1 MTSAPDPLP
10 GRPPTDASD
19 ACRAAL
25 EPEALLDALVDQE
38 AVGITIVDRD
48 LRVVRANRAFG
59 IFGDETPAD
68 VVGRL
73 IGDALPG
80 LASQIVPAT
89 LAVLRSGLPALG
101 HEVVAGDPEDPE
113 NCRWF
118 RTFRSPVVSREGE
131 IVGVTSTVIE
141 ITDLRR
147 AQHERDD
154 AVVRQQES
162 DAAEHEALVRYRTI
176 FDCAS
181 MGILRAHRSGR
192 LVEAN
197 RAIELMLGYSA
208 DELKTMQFREYTHP
222 DDLEQNLVFFKEMMD
237 GSTDTYQYEK
247 RCIRKDGSLVWIRLT
262 SVAEVDA
269 DGNRDYS
276 ITMFEDITERK
287 LAEQMRF
294 EQAKLNEH
302 QALHDAL
309 TGLANRRKLY
319 VDVERALNAGGDATF
334 AIGIFDLDGF
344 KAYNDVFGHPA
355 GDTLLAR
362 LGHRLSD
369 AMGGQGT
376 AYRMGGDEF
385 CVFTWAEQAD
395 ELIEAARVALCDQ
408 GDGFAIGCSCGSALL
423 PSEATTLDR
432 AIQLADERLYRDK
445 RANKVSD
452 SLLVRDALVQLIA
465 EQRKELGASSINVAD
480 LAAATATTLGLSA
493 DDVAVHAHRGAAAR
507 HRQDRGARGDP
518 LKPGPARQRGVGLHA
533 APHAD
538 RRAHRRGRACPRAH
552 RADRPREPRASR
564 RQRLSRWPDD
574 RGDPDRGP
582 HRRRRRRLQRHGVL
596 ASVQA
601 RDDDRRRPLGAAPL
615 RRHAVRLDRCRR
627 VRTRHRAARA
637 RAPRRLIRAPLH
649 DAGVSARAT
658 QAAAS
663 PSVLLAIALG
673 GAAGGY
679 LRVAL
684 SLLPGTGSS
693 SSWPWITLGVN
704 IAGTFV
710 LALTLSLL
718 RARGRTASLWRPLV
732 GAGFCGALTTF
743 STLQLEVF
751 RMLRA
756 HHFGLAAGYLTA
768 SVVAGVAVAFA
779 GIAVGRRI

>member
-1 MTSAPDPLP
+1 VTSAPDPLP

-68 VVGRL
+68 VAGRL
-73 IGDALPG
+73 IADALPA

-147 AQHERDD
+147 AQHERDA

-162 DAAEHEALVRYRTI
+162 DAAEHEALLRYRTI

-197 RAIELMLGYSA
+197 RAIEQMLGYSA
-208 DELKTMQFREYTHP
+208 DELKTLHFREYTHP
-222 DDLEQNLVFFKEMMD
+222 DDLEQNLVFFRELMD
-237 GSTDTYQYEK
+237 GTRDDYQYEK
-247 RCIRKDGSLVWIRLT
+247 RCVCKDGSLVWIRLT
-262 SVAEVDA
+262 SVAEVDD
-269 DGNRDYS
+269 DGNRDYCL
-276 ITMFEDITERK
+276 TMFEDITERK

-319 VDVERALNAGGDATF
+319 VDVERALNAGDDSTF

-362 LGHRLSD
+362 LGRRLSD

-385 CVFTWAEQAD
+385 CVFTWAEKAD

-423 PSEATTLDR
+423 PSEAATLDR

-493 DDVAVHAHRGAAAR
+493 DDVACTRIAAQLHDIGKSAVPE
-507 HRQDRGARGDP
+507 AI
-518 LKPGPARQRGVGLHA
+518 LSKPGPLDSEEWDFMRRHTLIGERIVAA
-533 APHAD
+533 APALARIAPIVRASHERPDGNGYPDGLMTEAIPIGARIVAVVD
-538 RRAHRRGRACPRAH
+538 AFSAMVSSRPYKPSMTIDGALSELRRCAGTQFDKTVVDAFARVIEQPVHVRRAA
-552 RADRPREPRASR
+552 
-564 RQRLSRWPDD
+564 
-574 RGDPDRGP
+574 
-582 HRRRRRRLQRHGVL
+582 
-596 ASVQA
+596 
-601 RDDDRRRPLGAAPL
+601 
-615 RRHAVRLDRCRR
+615 
-627 VRTRHRAARA
+627 
-637 RAPRRLIRAPLH
+637 
-649 DAGVSARAT
+649 
-658 QAAAS
+658 
-663 PSVLLAIALG
+663 
-673 GAAGGY
+673 
-679 LRVAL
+679 
-684 SLLPGTGSS
+684 
-693 SSWPWITLGVN
+693 
-704 IAGTFV
+704 
-710 LALTLSLL
+710 
-718 RARGRTASLWRPLV
+718 
-732 GAGFCGALTTF
+732 
-743 STLQLEVF
+743 
-751 RMLRA
+751 
-756 HHFGLAAGYLTA
+756 
-768 SVVAGVAVAFA
+768 
-779 GIAVGRRI
+779 

>member
-1 MTSAPDPLP
+1 
-10 GRPPTDASD
+10 
-19 ACRAAL
+19 
-25 EPEALLDALVDQE
+25 
-38 AVGITIVDRD
+38 
-48 LRVVRANRAFG
+48 VRANRAFG

-68 VVGRL
+68 VAGRL

-118 RTFRSPVVSREGE
+118 RTFRSPVVSRDGE

-154 AVVRQQES
+154 AVLRQQES
-162 DAAEHEALVRYRTI
+162 DAAEHEALLRYRTI

-197 RAIELMLGYSA
+197 RAIEQMLGYSA
-208 DELKTMQFREYTHP
+208 DELKTMHFREYTHP
-222 DDLEQNLVFFKEMMD
+222 DDLEPNLVFFRELMD
-237 GSTDTYQYEK
+237 GTRDDYQYEK
-247 RCIRKDGSLVWIRLT
+247 RCVCRDGSLVWIRLT
-262 SVAEVDA
+262 SVAEVDD
-269 DGNRDYS
+269 DGNRDYCL
-276 ITMFEDITERK
+276 TMFEDITERK

-319 VDVERALNAGGDATF
+319 VDVERALNARGDSTF

-362 LGHRLSD
+362 LGRRLSD
-369 AMGGQGT
+369 AMGGHGT

-385 CVFTWAEQAD
+385 CVFTWAEKAD
-395 ELIEAARVALCDQ
+395 ELIEAARLALCDQ
-408 GDGFAIGCSCGSALL
+408 GDGFAIRCSCGSALL

-493 DDVAVHAHRGAAAR
+493 DDVACTRIAAQLHDIGKA
-507 HRQDRGARGDP
+507 AVP
-518 LKPGPARQRGVGLHA
+518 EAILSKPGPLDSEEWDFMRRHTLIGERIVAA
-533 APHAD
+533 APTLARIAPIVRASHERPDGNGYPDGLMIEAIPIGARIVAVVD
-538 RRAHRRGRACPRAH
+538 AFSAMVSSRPYKPAMTIDGALSELRRCAGTQFDSTVVDAFARVIEQPVHVRRAA
-552 RADRPREPRASR
+552 
-564 RQRLSRWPDD
+564 
-574 RGDPDRGP
+574 
-582 HRRRRRRLQRHGVL
+582 
-596 ASVQA
+596 
-601 RDDDRRRPLGAAPL
+601 
-615 RRHAVRLDRCRR
+615 
-627 VRTRHRAARA
+627 
-637 RAPRRLIRAPLH
+637 
-649 DAGVSARAT
+649 
-658 QAAAS
+658 
-663 PSVLLAIALG
+663 
-673 GAAGGY
+673 
-679 LRVAL
+679 
-684 SLLPGTGSS
+684 
-693 SSWPWITLGVN
+693 
-704 IAGTFV
+704 
-710 LALTLSLL
+710 
-718 RARGRTASLWRPLV
+718 
-732 GAGFCGALTTF
+732 
-743 STLQLEVF
+743 
-751 RMLRA
+751 
-756 HHFGLAAGYLTA
+756 
-768 SVVAGVAVAFA
+768 
-779 GIAVGRRI
+779 

>member
-1 MTSAPDPLP
+1 MPDPLP
-10 GRPPTDASD
+10 GPRQSDASD

-25 EPEALLDALVDQE
+25 EPGALLDALVDQE

-68 VVGRL
+68 VAGRL
-73 IGDALPG
+73 IADALPH

-89 LAVLRSGLPALG
+89 LAVLRSGVPASG
-101 HEVVAGDPEDPE
+101 HEVVAGDPTDPE

-118 RTFRSPVVSREGE
+118 RTFRSPVISRDGE

-154 AVVRQQES
+154 AVVRKQES

-181 MGILRAHRSGR
+181 MGILRAHRSGL

-197 RAIELMLGYSA
+197 RAIEQMLGFSA
-208 DELKTMQFREYTHP
+208 DELKTMHFREYTHP
-222 DDLEQNLVFFKEMMD
+222 DDLEQNLAFFREMMD
-237 GSTDTYQYEK
+237 GTTDAYQYEK

-262 SVAEVDA
+262 SVAEVDD

-287 LAEQMRF
+287 RAEQMRF

-302 QALHDAL
+302 HALHDAL

-319 VDVERALNAGGDATF
+319 VDVERALNSSSDATF

-362 LGHRLSD
+362 LGRRLSD
-369 AMGGQGT
+369 AVGGLGT

-385 CVFTWAEQAD
+385 CVFTWAEKAD

-408 GDGFAIGCSCGSALL
+408 GDGFAIGCSCGLALL
-423 PSEATTLDR
+423 PSEAATLDR

-445 RANKVSD
+445 RANKVRD

-465 EQRKELGASSINVAD
+465 EQRKEPGTSSINVAD
-480 LAAATATTLGLSA
+480 LAAATATILGLSA
-493 DDVAVHAHRGAAAR
+493 DDVACTRIAAQLHDIGKTAVPE
-507 HRQDRGARGDP
+507 AI
-518 LKPGPARQRGVGLHA
+518 LSKPGPLDSEEWDFMRRHTLIGERIVAA
-533 APHAD
+533 APALARIAPIVRASHERPDGNGYPDGLMTEAIPIGARIVAVVDAFSAMVSSRPYKPAMTIDGALSELRRCAGTQFDSTVVDAFARVIEQPVHA
-538 RRAHRRGRACPRAH
+538 RRAA
-552 RADRPREPRASR
+552 
-564 RQRLSRWPDD
+564 
-574 RGDPDRGP
+574 
-582 HRRRRRRLQRHGVL
+582 
-596 ASVQA
+596 
-601 RDDDRRRPLGAAPL
+601 
-615 RRHAVRLDRCRR
+615 
-627 VRTRHRAARA
+627 
-637 RAPRRLIRAPLH
+637 
-649 DAGVSARAT
+649 
-658 QAAAS
+658 
-663 PSVLLAIALG
+663 
-673 GAAGGY
+673 
-679 LRVAL
+679 
-684 SLLPGTGSS
+684 
-693 SSWPWITLGVN
+693 
-704 IAGTFV
+704 
-710 LALTLSLL
+710 
-718 RARGRTASLWRPLV
+718 
-732 GAGFCGALTTF
+732 
-743 STLQLEVF
+743 
-751 RMLRA
+751 
-756 HHFGLAAGYLTA
+756 
-768 SVVAGVAVAFA
+768 
-779 GIAVGRRI
+779 

>member
-1 MTSAPDPLP
+1 VTSVPDPLP
-10 GRPPTDASD
+10 GRLPTDASD

-25 EPEALLDALVDQE
+25 EPDALLDALVDQE

-89 LAVLRSGLPALG
+89 LAVLRSGVPASG
-101 HEVVAGDPEDPE
+101 HEVVAGDPGDPE

-118 RTFRSPVVSREGE
+118 RTFRTPVIASDGE
-131 IVGVTSTVIE
+131 VVGVTSTVIE
-141 ITDLRR
+141 ITDLRQ

-154 AVVRQQES
+154 AVLRQQES
-162 DAAEHEALVRYRTI
+162 DAAEHEALLRYRTI

-197 RAIELMLGYSA
+197 RAIEQMLGYSA
-208 DELKTMQFREYTHP
+208 DELKTMHFREYTHP
-222 DDLEQNLVFFKEMMD
+222 DDLERNLVFFEEMMD
-237 GSTDTYQYEK
+237 GARDTYQYEK

-262 SVAEVDA
+262 SVAEVDD
-269 DGNRDYS
+269 DGNRDSS

-319 VDVERALNAGGDATF
+319 VDVERALNTRGNATF

-362 LGHRLSD
+362 LGRRLSD
-369 AMGGQGT
+369 AMDGQGT

-385 CVFTWAEQAD
+385 CVFTWAEKAD
-395 ELIEAARVALCDQ
+395 QLIEAARVALCDQ

-493 DDVAVHAHRGAAAR
+493 DDVACTRIAAQLHDIGKTAVPE
-507 HRQDRGARGDP
+507 AI
-518 LKPGPARQRGVGLHA
+518 LSKPGPLDSEEWDFMRRHTLIGERIVAA
-533 APHAD
+533 APALARIAPIVRASHERPDGNGYPDGLMIEAIPIGARIVAVVD
-538 RRAHRRGRACPRAH
+538 AFSAMVSSRPYKPSMTIDGALSELRRCAGTQFDSTVVDAFARVIEQPVHVRRAA
-552 RADRPREPRASR
+552 
-564 RQRLSRWPDD
+564 
-574 RGDPDRGP
+574 
-582 HRRRRRRLQRHGVL
+582 
-596 ASVQA
+596 
-601 RDDDRRRPLGAAPL
+601 
-615 RRHAVRLDRCRR
+615 
-627 VRTRHRAARA
+627 
-637 RAPRRLIRAPLH
+637 
-649 DAGVSARAT
+649 
-658 QAAAS
+658 
-663 PSVLLAIALG
+663 
-673 GAAGGY
+673 
-679 LRVAL
+679 
-684 SLLPGTGSS
+684 
-693 SSWPWITLGVN
+693 
-704 IAGTFV
+704 
-710 LALTLSLL
+710 
-718 RARGRTASLWRPLV
+718 
-732 GAGFCGALTTF
+732 
-743 STLQLEVF
+743 
-751 RMLRA
+751 
-756 HHFGLAAGYLTA
+756 
-768 SVVAGVAVAFA
+768 
-779 GIAVGRRI
+779 